1 MTTAPT
7 DNDMKELEKAI
18 RDAIAKSGAGAVIFI
33 LDTTVQEMY
42 ETADHLDASWG
53 DHTSA
58 KAWTRCAGAID
69 KVSAAIGKS
78 LE

>member
-1 MTTAPT
+1 
-7 DNDMKELEKAI
+7 MKELEKAI

-58 KAWTRCAGAID
+58 KAWT
-69 KVSAAIGKS
+69 
-78 LE
+78 